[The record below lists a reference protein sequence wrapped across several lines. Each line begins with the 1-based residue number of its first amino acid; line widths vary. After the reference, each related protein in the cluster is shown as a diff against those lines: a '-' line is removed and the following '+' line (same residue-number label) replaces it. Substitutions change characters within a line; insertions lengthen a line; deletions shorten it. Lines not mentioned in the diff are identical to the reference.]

1 MSRSLTTKGTPSSFE
16 RYPSRPIAL
25 FADARV
31 DSVVNDTIVRQT
43 CIGLKGNGAVNTER
57 SRSQNCSRRQ
67 GDRIVR
73 VPWRLGVISG
83 SADHV
88 DGLPRARP
96 VYLSKRT
103 RFAPAAEGSAL
114 GQKRLRVLPMARKRN
129 GGRSAIP

>member
-1 MSRSLTTKGTPSSFE
+1 MLCGLVLGGSAQAADLEVFKTSSGNIVCE
-16 RYPSRPIAL
+16 L
-25 FADARV
+25 DNGEV
-31 DSVVNDTIVRQT
+31 DCFI
-43 CIGLKGNGAVNTER
+43 
-57 SRSQNCSRRQ
+57 
-67 GDRIVR
+67 
-73 VPWRLGVISG
+73 ISG

-129 GGRSAIP
+129 GGRSAVP